1 MCRGVWERHGILCR
15 GASGCGKC
23 DGLRAAG
30 AVDAL
35 QDALQGE
42 WVQGMPARARA
53 GELLAALTIQRDHL
67 E

>member
-1 MCRGVWERHGILCR
+1 MQRRRRG
-15 GASGCGKC
+15 GAC

-53 GELLAALTIQRDHL
+53 GELLATLTIQRDHL